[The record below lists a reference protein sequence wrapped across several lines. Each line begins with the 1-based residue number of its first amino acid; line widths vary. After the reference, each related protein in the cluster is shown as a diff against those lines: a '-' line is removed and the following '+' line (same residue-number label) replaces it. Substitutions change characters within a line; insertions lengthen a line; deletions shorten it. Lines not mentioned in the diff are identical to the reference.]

1 MRTAT
6 ALVVNVCNGLWV
18 DVRRAG
24 VVSKIIVSARR
35 GCRAGASS
43 PGVIVGAVVVSNLHV
58 GDAAKKCIQHL
69 CTRRPAD
76 GQRRRREKQAEAYG
90 QEKKFHL
97 PLQRNDR
104 SLPDG
109 RRTLRM
115 MAIASSVIE
124 VVQRLVVVGR
134 VPLGMIDLFFF
145 LFIKRPGGP

>member
-43 PGVIVGAVVVSNLHV
+43 LIVGAVVVSNLHV

-115 MAIASSVIE
+115 MAIASSVVE

-134 VPLGMIDLFFF
+134 SVRLGRFVFFF
-145 LFIKRPGGP
+145 FFKVGFLSFL